1 MFTCL
6 YYNKFC
12 RKARKTYGNEKIIID
27 NTKLCDIMKIQR
39 TYGNVRRKE
48 QLEMINVMELKA
60 QLKRTGMTQANLAE
74 KVGMNPATLNRKI
87 NNVEGETLTV
97 KEATEIAK
105 NLDIPKEKLTFIF
118 FAN

>member
-1 MFTCL
+1 
-6 YYNKFC
+6 
-12 RKARKTYGNEKIIID
+12 
-27 NTKLCDIMKIQR
+27 MKIQR
-39 TYGNVRRKE
+39 IYGNARRKE

-87 NNVEGETLTV
+87 NNVEGKTLTV

>member
-1 MFTCL
+1 MNFAEKQEKLTET
-6 YYNKFC
+6 K
-12 RKARKTYGNEKIIID
+12 KIIVD
-27 NTKLCDIMKIQR
+27 NTKIYDIMKIQK
-39 TYGNVRRKE
+39 TYGNARRKE

-60 QLKRTGMTQANLAE
+60 QLKRTGMTQASLAE

-97 KEATEIAK
+97 KEATDIAK
-105 NLDIPKEKLTFIF
+105 SLDIPKEKLTFIF

>member
-6 YYNKFC
+6 YYNKNC
-12 RKARKTYGNEKIIID
+12 RKAIKTYGNGKIIVD
-27 NTKLCDIMKIQR
+27 NTKKYDIMKTQR
-39 TYGNVRRKE
+39 TYGNARRKE
-48 QLEMINVMELKA
+48 QLEMINIMELKA
-60 QLKRTGMTQANLAE
+60 QLKRTGMTQASLAE

-105 NLDIPKEKLTFIF
+105 SLDIPKEKLTFIF